1 MAERKFRI
9 TNVSGARGKVR
20 TPIPFGAGSSLPP
33 GTGPGRRRRPV
44 KRGRHVAVVPEGVLK
59 PLKGFIRRGQLK
71 VEPLDGKPLPGWMTG
86 EEEKPPKVVKVV
98 EEAPP
103 KVEEPEVVEEAPEP
117 EPEVEPEV
125 EEEPVEFIMTA
136 ENILEMNASDAIAKI
151 KEIENEDLLTELESL
166 EFEGKSRKT
175 VMAAIEAQFGEEDEG
190 E

>member
-44 KRGRHVAVVPEGVLK
+44 KRGRHVAVVPEAVLK
-59 PLKGFIRRGQLK
+59 PLKGFIRRGQLL
-71 VEPLDGKPLPGWMTG
+71 VEPLDGEPLPGWMTG
-86 EEEKPPKVVKVV
+86 EEEETPKAEMVV
-98 EEAPP
+98 EEP
-103 KVEEPEVVEEAPEP
+103 KPKPAPEP

-125 EEEPVEFIMTA
+125 VEEEPVELIMTA

-151 KEIENEDLLTELESL
+151 REIENEGFLTELESL
-166 EFEGKSRKT
+166 EFDGKARKT